1 MPFPLATVQQR
12 LAAVDQIIERALPS
26 ASSATIAAIAS
37 YLLKSGGKRLRPLL
51 ALHCAEALGGIDDGQ
66 LRYAAII
73 ELIHAATLL
82 HDDIVDDSELRRG
95 KLTANKN
102 WSNARSVLSGDYLY
116 AQALQMAV
124 ELGSLQLL
132 EILTTTVRN
141 IARGEVDQLEAKTQ
155 ALDQEAYLAIIAR
168 KTAILFAGACSGA
181 AVRAGAASSV
191 IRAAYDFGHNF
202 GMAFQIVDDV
212 LDYRSLADQM
222 GKNPGQDY
230 REGKYTLPLII
241 ALQQSSDKSL
251 LAEFGDPS
259 ASADTLQRV
268 GAAMEANACFDL
280 CLQQAQGY
288 LAQAHEHLQAL
299 PDGAPRQA
307 LEDLLRTTASRS
319 H

>member
-1 MPFPLATVQQR
+1 MLFPLAKVQKR

-26 ASSATIAAIAS
+26 SSSTTIAEIAG
-37 YLLKSGGKRLRPLL
+37 YLINSGGKRLRPLL
-51 ALHCAEALGGIDDGQ
+51 ALHCAEALGSIDDGQ

-102 WSNARSVLSGDYLY
+102 WSNAKSVLSGDYLY

-124 ELGSLQLL
+124 ELGSLELL

-141 IARGEVDQLEAKTQ
+141 IARGEVDQLEAKTEAIDQ
-155 ALDQEAYLAIIAR
+155 AAYLAIIAR
-168 KTAILFAGACSGA
+168 KTAILFASACSGA
-181 AVRAGAASSV
+181 AVRASAEREV
-191 IRAAYDFGHNF
+191 IRAAYEFGHNF

-212 LDYRSLADQM
+212 LDYRSVADQT

-230 REGKYTLPLII
+230 REGKYTLPLIV
-241 ALQQSSDKSL
+241 ALQSSGESL
-251 LAEFGDPS
+251 LDQFGDAS
-259 ASADTLQRV
+259 ASSTTLQRV
-268 GAAMEANACFDL
+268 VAAMEASACFEP
-280 CLQQAQGY
+280 CLQQAQQY
-288 LAQAHEHLQAL
+288 LEQARQHLQSL
-299 PDGAPRQA
+299 PDGQPQQA
-307 LEDLLRTTASRS
+307 LAALLDTTAARK